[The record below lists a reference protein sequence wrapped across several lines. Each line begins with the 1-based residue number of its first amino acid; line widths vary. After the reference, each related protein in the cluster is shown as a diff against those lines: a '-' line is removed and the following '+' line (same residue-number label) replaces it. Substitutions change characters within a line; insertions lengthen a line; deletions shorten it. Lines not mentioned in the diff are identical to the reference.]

1 MASQWLNIL
10 FCNMQGNHNG
20 HRLCHLLSFAILFYI
35 ITGVLNANTSTTEYK
50 FILDS
55 KMKTVILEFHALSDN
70 QTVPLEVTSIGK
82 ISIRWVIEI
91 LRERS

>member
-1 MASQWLNIL
+1 MAIDCVTFYLLQ
-10 FCNMQGNHNG
+10 FCKEK
-20 HRLCHLLSFAILFYI
+20 ILFYI

-55 KMKTVILEFHALSDN
+55 KMKTVILEFHAPSDN

-82 ISIRWVIEI
+82 ISIRWFIEI